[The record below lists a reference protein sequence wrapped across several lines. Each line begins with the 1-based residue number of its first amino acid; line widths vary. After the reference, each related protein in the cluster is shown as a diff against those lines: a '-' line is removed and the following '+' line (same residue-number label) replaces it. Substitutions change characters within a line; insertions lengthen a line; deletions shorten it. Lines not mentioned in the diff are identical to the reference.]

1 MLAYNDALEI
11 VKENFKLLE
20 KVETEV
26 ELLNSLNHV
35 LANDVIS
42 DINQPAF
49 DNSAVDGYAIILD
62 DTITSWE
69 LIGEISAG
77 NFSEFTLTET
87 TTVSIMTG
95 GKIPEGC
102 TAVIPIEDVLVEENK
117 VLLNDGTR
125 LFKGMN
131 IRKLGENLKIG
142 QIAVSKNTLISPANI
157 SALADCGMHRVPIF
171 NPLKVGVFSTGDEL
185 VDLDKV
191 PTGDK
196 IRATN
201 IYSILALLKQF
212 NLDGIN
218 LGFSSDSKELIK
230 EKIKLALDSD
240 IDILL
245 TTGGVSVGKYDF
257 LKEVFEELGV
267 QKKFWRVYIK
277 PGKPIY
283 FGIFEKDGKH
293 KLVFGLAGNPVS
305 SYVNIYAFL
314 IPALEEFYSINFTNR
329 FYAKAKSIFKKK
341 DSKRH
346 FVRGYFTL
354 CDKHKTFEVVNNS
367 SQSSGNMAG
376 LSSANC
382 LVILDEEKN
391 LYENG
396 DLVECIKI

>member
-11 VKENFKLLE
+11 VKENFKLLKKE
-20 KVETEV
+20 ETEV

-35 LANDVIS
+35 LASDIFS

-62 DTITSWE
+62 GPITSWE

-77 NFSEFTLTET
+77 NFSEFTLTGI

-102 TAVIPIEDVLVEENK
+102 SAIIPIEDVVLEENK
-117 VLLNDGTR
+117 VLLNEGAR

-131 IRKLGENLKIG
+131 IRKLGENLKFG
-142 QIAVSKNTLISPANI
+142 QLAVAKNTLISPANI
-157 SALADCGMHRVPIF
+157 SALADCGMHKVPIF

-230 EKIKLALDSD
+230 EKIKSALDSD

-283 FGIFEKDGKH
+283 FGIFEKDGKQ
-293 KLVFGLAGNPVS
+293 KLIFGLAGNPVS
-305 SYVNIYAFL
+305 SYVNLYAFL
-314 IPALEEFYSINFTNR
+314 IPALEEFYSINFNTR

-341 DSKRH
+341 DAKRH
-346 FVRGYFTL
+346 FSRGYYTL

-376 LSSANC
+376 LSNANC